1 MFDAKQWTQ
10 HTFLGDEGIAVN
22 QRRAVTFTVPPLI
35 TAAITTIYY
44 FNGDTLDHDVFLEF
58 LPVGASVKAKAVEIK
73 VPALEAVMFLPA
85 MSLPAIEVASQLNHP
100 LIVSGGQALTI
111 FDDTLTFQAQTPI
124 FHFAWLQSKFAG
136 KISDPIVPVGV
147 TT

>member
-10 HTFLGDEGIAVN
+10 HTFLGDEGIGVN
-22 QRRAVTFTVPPLI
+22 QRRAVTFTVPPLV
-35 TAAITTIYY
+35 TVAITTIYY
-44 FNGDTLDHDVFLEF
+44 FNADTIDHDVFMQI
-58 LPVGASVKAKAVEIK
+58 LPTGATVKATPLELD
-73 VPALEAVMFLPA
+73 VPALEAVMFVPCLVDA
-85 MSLPAIEVASQLNHP
+85 DVKSRIDSP
-100 LIVSGGQALTI
+100 LILSGEQALTI
-111 FDDTLTFQAQTPI
+111 FDDTLSFGAVTPI